1 MDALSRLLQQSQ
13 HLKETKY
20 YCLSFS
26 GDWAFSLTSSD
37 NIYFYLIQA
46 GSFYITI
53 NEVSRQV
60 YTGDI
65 VMIPNSNKHVCHAPD
80 YHSQHVQELDKTLLE
95 GDKCPADPLKDSN
108 SNTQFIVIECQ
119 YDKDLLRPLLSA
131 LPAILPEHDE
141 SHGSQFKALGWALGF
156 LTIESQYERLGKL
169 AMINLWASIV
179 MVECLRTYIERLPE
193 KAENWLF
200 AMRDP
205 YLSKTLAIL
214 HDSPDH
220 KWTTHELAEKVGMSR
235 SSFTQRFKN
244 IMGVPPLT
252 YLTTYRLCLAARQ
265 LRLQHNSIGQI
276 SELVGYTS
284 NSTFSQAFKRV
295 YGMSPK
301 AYRERQQAAIS
312 N

>member
-1 MDALSRLLQQSQ
+1 MDALSRLLQQTQ
-13 HLKETKY
+13 HLKKTKY

-26 GDWAFSLTSSD
+26 GDWAFSLTGSE

-46 GSFYITI
+46 GSFYIDI
-53 NEVSRQV
+53 NDVSRQV

-65 VMIPNSNKHVCHAPD
+65 VMIPNSSKHVCHTSN
-80 YHSQHVQELDKTLLE
+80 YHSQSVQELDKTLLE
-95 GDKCPADPLKDSN
+95 DNKCPADLLKDSS
-108 SNTQFIVIECQ
+108 SNAQFIVIECQ

-131 LPAILPEHDE
+131 LPAILPEHDDN
-141 SHGSQFKALGWALGF
+141 HDSQFKALSWAVGF
-156 LTIESQYERLGKL
+156 LTLESQDERLGKL

-179 MVECLRTYIERLPE
+179 MVECLRTYIESLPE
-193 KAENWLF
+193 RAENWLL

-295 YGMSPK
+295 YGVSPK
-301 AYRERQQAAIS
+301 TYREQTVVS
-312 N
+312 D

>member
-1 MDALSRLLQQSQ
+1 M
-13 HLKETKY
+13 
-20 YCLSFS
+20 
-26 GDWAFSLTSSD
+26 W
-37 NIYFYLIQA
+37 
-46 GSFYITI
+46 
-53 NEVSRQV
+53 EVFRQV
-60 YTGDI
+60 HTGDI
-65 VMIPNSNKHVCHAPD
+65 VMIPNSNKHVCHAPN
-80 YHSQHVQELDKTLLE
+80 YHSHNVQELDKTFLE
-95 GDKCPADPLKDSN
+95 DDKCPADLLKDGN
-108 SNTQFIVIECQ
+108 SNAQFIVIECQ

-131 LPAILPEHDE
+131 LPAILPEHDDMHE
-141 SHGSQFKALGWALGF
+141 SRFKALGWAVGF
-156 LTIESQYERLGKL
+156 LTLESQYERLGKL

-193 KAENWLF
+193 RAENWLL

-214 HDSPDH
+214 HGSPDH

-244 IMGVPPLT
+244 IMGVPPLA

-301 AYRERQQAAIS
+301 AYREQQQAAIS